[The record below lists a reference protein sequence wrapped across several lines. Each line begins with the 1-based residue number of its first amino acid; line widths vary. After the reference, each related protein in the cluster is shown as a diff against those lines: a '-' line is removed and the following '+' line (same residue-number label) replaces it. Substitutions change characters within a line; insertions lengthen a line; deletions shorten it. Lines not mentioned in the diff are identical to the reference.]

1 MRNVVSILFE
11 DPRILKA
18 QLFLV
23 PHDRVSDPKSVNID
37 ILNGEEINHVRNCD
51 RSFVVLVGETESDYF
66 CFQVL
71 GNQSRPAGVQSM

>member
-1 MRNVVSILFE
+1 
-11 DPRILKA
+11 
-18 QLFLV
+18 V
-23 PHDRVSDPKSVNID
+23 PHDKVSGPKSVNID

-51 RSFVVLVGETESDYF
+51 MSFVVLASETESDQF